1 RWGASASRS
10 SSRSSWAPAAGCSW
24 IAGSAPDT
32 LDSSSA
38 SSSASPP
45 GSSPSSAPRSPSSKL
60 ADDLI
65 ARLQRRAIW
74 SCAAMSVAALV
85 LTRSVWAAAAVVGG
99 GPLIGISLVSLQ
111 GGVEHVSARR
121 GGGVAGLEM
130 GGRCALL
137 GFLAYVMIA
146 RLRLPPLGLIAGAS
160 SVMAAAALEA
170 IGVALKKSAA
180 GLPGKKP

>member
-1 RWGASASRS
+1 
-10 SSRSSWAPAAGCSW
+10 
-24 IAGSAPDT
+24 
-32 LDSSSA
+32 
-38 SSSASPP
+38 
-45 GSSPSSAPRSPSSKL
+45 
-60 ADDLI
+60 
-65 ARLQRRAIW
+65 
-74 SCAAMSVAALV
+74 MSVAALV

-99 GPLIGISLVSLQ
+99 GLLIGISFVSIK
-111 GGVEHVSARR
+111 GGIEQLSARQ
-121 GGGVAGLEM
+121 GVGFAVLKMAG
-130 GGRCALL
+130 RYALL